1 MKETGNYSGE
11 GIFEAQD
18 APADLRIGV
27 SAQSRQWSGSADEP
41 GFYFLPVKK
50 RIIALNDSVLHQKG
64 GASGYKRSC
73 HRGTGAGVVPAADG
87 SACDIDTGGGQIRF
101 GKRKGGKSL
110 PGKGSKL
117 IGIAVVGRDCDR
129 TEGSGGDG
137 ERGFRIRDE
146 KARLRIDAG
155 GRRQPKIE
163 TSISNVDRNQLPGP
177 KSLGNRLLTGG
188 RKHFYINFLKDLIG
202 RRFSE
207 EPVQV
212 SIVEVRLI
220 GPDVIFIE
228 KYRFARWGSE
238 TDLKFIGKI
247 FPKLD
252 I

>member
-73 HRGTGAGVVPAADG
+73 HRGTGAGVIPAADG

-188 RKHFYINFLKDLIG
+188 RKHF
-202 RRFSE
+202 
-207 EPVQV
+207 
-212 SIVEVRLI
+212 
-220 GPDVIFIE
+220 
-228 KYRFARWGSE
+228 
-238 TDLKFIGKI
+238 T
-247 FPKLD
+247 
-252 I
+252 